1 MRLPWVDQAITTCL
15 SLPSP
20 FEGQKTYPARVSSI
34 LPELDSSTRTLTVV
48 LTLDRDAVR
57 EVSPGQVARWKLAE
71 TIPTAGYW
79 LPTTALVQGVR
90 GLWSCYVLG
99 ELAESD
105 LSGATHVFSVKR
117 RDVEILQTQS
127 NRILVRGTLQPGDQ
141 VIVGGTHRLVP
152 GQQVRSKTVVG
163 VKVR

>member
-1 MRLPWVDQAITTCL
+1 
-15 SLPSP
+15 
-20 FEGQKTYPARVSSI
+20 
-34 LPELDSSTRTLTVV
+34 
-48 LTLDRDAVR
+48 
-57 EVSPGQVARWKLAE
+57 
-71 TIPTAGYW
+71 
-79 LPTTALVQGVR
+79 
-90 GLWSCYVLG
+90 LWSCYVLG